1 MSVQEDASSSGHTIL
16 VKRRCHFAVS
26 ASKVA
31 RSRLNFGVE
40 KLFTGKVNQALSK
53 QTARTTIFMSANI

>member
-1 MSVQEDASSSGHTIL
+1 MSVQEDASSSGHKIL
-16 VKRRCHFAVS
+16 VTKRCHFAVS

-40 KLFTGKVNQALSK
+40 KLFKVNQALSK

>member
-1 MSVQEDASSSGHTIL
+1 MSVQEDASSNVHKIF
-16 VKRRCHFAVS
+16 VKKRCHFAVS

-40 KLFTGKVNQALSK
+40 KLFEVNQALSK
-53 QTARTTIFMSANI
+53 QTAGTTIFMSANI

>member
-1 MSVQEDASSSGHTIL
+1 MSVQEDASSSGHNLL
-16 VKRRCHFAVS
+16 VKKRCHFAVS

-40 KLFTGKVNQALSK
+40 KLFQVNQAVSK
-53 QTARTTIFMSANI
+53 QTATTIFMSANI

>member
-1 MSVQEDASSSGHTIL
+1 MSVQEDASSSGHKIL
-16 VKRRCHFAVS
+16 VKKRHFAVS

-40 KLFTGKVNQALSK
+40 KLFKVNQPLSK
-53 QTARTTIFMSANI
+53 HTARITIFMSANI